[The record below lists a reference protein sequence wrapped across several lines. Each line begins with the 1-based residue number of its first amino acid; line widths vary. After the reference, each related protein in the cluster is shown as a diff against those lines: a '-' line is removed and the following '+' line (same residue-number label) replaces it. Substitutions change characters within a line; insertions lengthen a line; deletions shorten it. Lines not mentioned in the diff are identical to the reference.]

1 MKTKKTLNS
10 YSIKILRFS
19 WMKVFTLILFS
30 GLFLSSQLTFAHCD
44 SYDGPTIKDAYKALE
59 TNNVQLVL
67 KWIDKSQETEII
79 SLFNKTYKLKTGD
92 QEIYEIVEKHFF
104 ETLVR
109 LHRETEGAP
118 YTGLKP
124 AGTTK
129 KIVVMSDKAIESGS
143 IDDLMKKFNSHVESV
158 IREKYNE
165 VLALEKVKNES
176 VEKGRA
182 YVKAYVEYTHLL
194 EGIHDMITHGAAHKH

>member
-1 MKTKKTLNS
+1 MKTK
-10 YSIKILRFS
+10 IKKQSGLKHLSLI
-19 WMKVFTLILFS
+19 TLILIS
-30 GLFLSSQLTFAHCD
+30 IIAISSQKSFAHCD
-44 SYDGPTIKDAYKALE
+44 SYDGPVVQDAYKALE
-59 TNNVQLVL
+59 TNNVSLVL
-67 KWIDKSQETEII
+67 KWVSESQESEIV

-92 QEIYEIVEKHFF
+92 SEIYEIVEKHFF

-118 YTGLKP
+118 YTGLKH

-129 KIVVMSDKAIESGS
+129 KIIVMSDKAIESGS
-143 IDDLMKKFNSHVESV
+143 IDNLLKNFNDHIEMV
-158 IREKYNE
+158 IREKYNQ

-194 EGIHDMITHGAAHKH
+194 EGIHDMIEHGAGHGAHNH

>member
-1 MKTKKTLNS
+1 MKTK
-10 YSIKILRFS
+10 IKKQSGLKHLSLI
-19 WMKVFTLILFS
+19 TLILIS
-30 GLFLSSQLTFAHCD
+30 IITISSQKSFAHCD
-44 SYDGPTIKDAYKALE
+44 SYDGPVVQDAYKALE
-59 TNNVQLVL
+59 TNNVNLVL
-67 KWIDKSQETEII
+67 KWISESQETEIV

-92 QEIYEIVEKHFF
+92 KEIYEIVEKHFF

-118 YTGLKP
+118 YTGLKQ

-129 KIVVMSDKAIESGS
+129 KIIVMSDKAIESGN
-143 IDDLMKKFNSHVESV
+143 IDNLLKNFNDHIEMF
-158 IREKYNE
+158 IREKYNQ

-194 EGIHDMITHGAAHKH
+194 EGIHDMIEHRAGHGAHNH

>member
-1 MKTKKTLNS
+1 MKTKLKKQSKLKRFSLIAMILISIVTISTTNS
-10 YSIKILRFS
+10 Y
-19 WMKVFTLILFS
+19 
-30 GLFLSSQLTFAHCD
+30 AHCD
-44 SYDGPTIKDAYKALE
+44 SYDGPTIQDAYKALE

-67 KWIDKSQETEII
+67 KWISEDQEEEII
-79 SLFNKTYKLKTGD
+79 GLFNKTYQLKSGD
-92 QEIYEIVEKHFF
+92 QKIYEIVEKHFL

-109 LHRETEGAP
+109 LHRATEGAP

-129 KIVVMSDKAIESGS
+129 KIITMSDKAIESGS
-143 IDDLMKKFNSHVESV
+143 IDDLMKKLNSHVESV

-165 VLALEKVKNES
+165 VLALEKVKNQS

-194 EGIHDMITHGAAHKH
+194 EGIHDMIENGAGHGTHNH